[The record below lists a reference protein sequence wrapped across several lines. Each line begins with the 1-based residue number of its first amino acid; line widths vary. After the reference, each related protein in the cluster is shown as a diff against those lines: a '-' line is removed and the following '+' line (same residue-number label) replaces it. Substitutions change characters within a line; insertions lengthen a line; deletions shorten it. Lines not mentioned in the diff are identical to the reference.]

1 MSLWFFV
8 FINKKIYRLTDL
20 KARITFS
27 AAIYATKPIKKGNNL
42 MQAQNNKKQ
51 TRIPEKAQFIID
63 IIKKSG
69 WEYMYIKL
77 NELEKLCRNNGYN
90 TQSGTLKKLM
100 QYQSYRKLFDLDIHN
115 NIIRIRKGYEPIPMS
130 LSR

>member
-1 MSLWFFV
+1 
-8 FINKKIYRLTDL
+8 
-20 KARITFS
+20 
-27 AAIYATKPIKKGNNL
+27 